1 MNHEN
6 KVKANEHFT
15 EGNFTT
21 KGSCIQGMKHP
32 NLLTSEIL
40 WFIKKADFI
49 YLIICS
55 SNTYRF
61 SKEPESIH
69 LNVILALVNGDTIQI
84 NTIKKNGGKIFTLS
98 IEVSGIPS
106 EYNEN

>member
-6 KVKANEHFT
+6 EVKANEHIT
-15 EGNFTT
+15 EGSFTT
-21 KGSCIQGMKHP
+21 KGSCIQGINHP
-32 NLLTSEIL
+32 SRLTSEIL
-40 WFIKKADFI
+40 WFIIKADFI
-49 YLIICS
+49 YLIIYS

-61 SKEPESIH
+61 SKELESIH

-84 NTIKKNGGKIFTLS
+84 NTIKKNWGKIFMLS